1 MFCSSGST
9 VMFSTF
15 DNVLIT
21 FWPDCCSYKLWFWSL
36 HICSPH
42 CLKIDNGGGI
52 TMKGAINN
60 MNTHS
65 NCTSASTVYHMCQT
79 QNILQI
85 YVWLEHSSNTD
96 NRLCSEGNDI
106 DYTVKD
112 MALQTKLPIK
122 ATSHSLQFGD
132 CYREKFYNWL
142 FWH

>member
-9 VMFSTF
+9 AVMFSTLSKLHF
-15 DNVLIT
+15 DQT
-21 FWPDCCSYKLWFWSL
+21 PDCCSYKLWFWSL
-36 HICSPH
+36 HISSPR

-65 NCTSASTVYHMCQT
+65 NCTSASTVYPMCQT

-96 NRLCSEGNDI
+96 NRLWSKGCDI
-106 DYTVKD
+106 DYAVED
-112 MALQTKLPIK
+112 VALQTKLLIK
-122 ATSHSLQFGD
+122 ANCHFLLFAVYYS
-132 CYREKFYNWL
+132 EKFYYW
-142 FWH
+142 